1 MDFEWSLFVQ
11 SMPSLLRGAETTAML
26 SLVSL
31 LLALVIG
38 IAGAL
43 LRATSIPALV
53 WAVTAWTTLIRGLP
67 LLVTLLFL
75 YYGLPSLGILL
86 SSVAVALIALAVTT
100 GAFVTEIVRAGIESI
115 DRGQMR
121 AAKSLGMSWALGMR
135 YVVLPQALRRV
146 LPPLTNEAITL
157 VKSTALVSVIAIPD
171 LLRAGT
177 DVMTWKAN
185 TFSPF
190 AGVALVYL
198 CMTLPL
204 VGLNAWLEKRL
215 SRRRLA

>member
-1 MDFEWSLFVQ
+1 MDFEWPIFVAAL
-11 SMPSLLRGAETTAML
+11 PSLLRGAVTTAWL
-26 SLVSL
+26 ALVSL
-31 LLALVIG
+31 GFALAIG
-38 IAGAL
+38 IACAL
-43 LRATSIPALV
+43 LRATGLRPLV
-53 WAVTAWTTLIRGLP
+53 LLVIGWTTLMRGLP

-75 YYGLPSLGILL
+75 YYGLPSAGILL
-86 SSVAVALIALAVTT
+86 SAVSVAVIAISLTS

-121 AAKSLGMSWALGMR
+121 AAKSLGMSWAQGMR
-135 YVVLPQALRRV
+135 LIVLPQALRRV

-157 VKSTALVSVIAIPD
+157 VKNTALVSVIAIPD

-177 DVMTWKAN
+177 DIMTWKAN

-190 AGVALVYL
+190 AGVALLYL

-204 VGLNAWLEKRL
+204 VALNAWLEKRIHGGL
-215 SRRRLA
+215 TP

>member
-1 MDFEWSLFVQ
+1 MDFSWPIFLDSL
-11 SMPSLLRGAETTAML
+11 PSLARGALITAL
-26 SLVSL
+26 LTIVSL
-31 LLALVIG
+31 AFALLIG
-38 IAGAL
+38 IGCAL
-43 LRATSIPALV
+43 LRATGIRPLV
-53 WAVTAWTTLIRGLP
+53 WAVTFWTTLIRGLP
-67 LLVTLLFL
+67 MLVILLFL

-86 SSVAVALIALAVTT
+86 DSITVAITAMAITT

-121 AAKSLGMSWALGMR
+121 AAKSLGMSWISAMR
-135 YVVLPQALRRV
+135 YIVLPQALRRV

-157 VKSTALVSVIAIPD
+157 PKNTALVSVIAIPD

-177 DVMTWKAN
+177 DIMTWKAN

-190 AGVALVYL
+190 AGVALFYL

-204 VGLNAWLEKRL
+204 VALNAHLEKQYGGG
-215 SRRRLA
+215 S

>member
-75 YYGLPSLGILL
+75 YYGLPSLGVLL

>member
-1 MDFEWSLFVQ
+1 MDFDWTLFV
-11 SMPSLLRGAETTAML
+11 SSLPTLAAGARTTA
-26 SLVSL
+26 
-31 LLALVIG
+31 LLALVSLCLALMIG
-38 IAGAL
+38 VAGAMLHATGIRL
-43 LRATSIPALV
+43 LRWT
-53 WAVTAWTTLIRGLP
+53 VTFWTTLIRGLP

-75 YYGLPSLGILL
+75 YYGLPSLGVLL
-86 SSVAVALIALAVTT
+86 DSMTVAIVALAITS

-121 AAKSLGMSWALGMR
+121 AAKSLGMSWVLGMR
-135 YVVLPQALRRV
+135 LVVLPQALRRV

-157 VKSTALVSVIAIPD
+157 FKNTALVSVIAIPD

-177 DVMTWKAN
+177 DIMTWKAN

-190 AGVALVYL
+190 AGVALIYL

-204 VGLNAWLEKRL
+204 VALNARLEKHFRA
-215 SRRRLA
+215 S

>member
-1 MDFEWSLFVQ
+1 MDFEWQLFATSL
-11 SMPSLLRGAETTAML
+11 PSLLRGAEMTAIL
-26 SLVSL
+26 AVISLGFGL
-31 LLALVIG
+31 IIG

-43 LRATSIPALV
+43 LRATNIRPLV
-53 WAVTAWTTLIRGLP
+53 WSVATWTTLVRGMP

-75 YYGLPSLGILL
+75 YYGLPSMGILL
-86 SSVAVALIALAVTT
+86 SSFAVAIIALSVTT

-135 YVVLPQALRRV
+135 HVVLPQALRRV

-157 VKSTALVSVIAIPD
+157 IKSTALVSVIAIPD

-177 DVMTWKAN
+177 DIMTWKAN

-204 VGLNAWLEKRL
+204 VALNTWLENRLRRSKRP
-215 SRRRLA
+215 

>member
-1 MDFEWSLFVQ
+1 MDFDWSLFVA
-11 SMPSLLRGAETTAML
+11 SLPSLARGAEATAL
-26 SLVSL
+26 LTVSSLVFAL
-31 LLALVIG
+31 LIG
-38 IAGAL
+38 IVGAL
-43 LRATSIPALV
+43 LHATAIRPLV
-53 WAVTAWTTLIRGLP
+53 WAVTFWTTFIRGLP
-67 LLVTLLFL
+67 VLVILLFF

-86 SSVAVALIALAVTT
+86 NSVTVAIAAFSITA

-135 YVVLPQALRRV
+135 HIVLPQALRRV

-157 VKSTALVSVIAIPD
+157 LKNTALVSVIAIPD
-171 LLRAGT
+171 LLRSGT
-177 DVMTWKAN
+177 DIMTWKAN

-190 AGVALVYL
+190 AGVALFYL

-204 VGLNAWLEKRL
+204 VALNAKLEKRYRG
-215 SRRRLA
+215 S

>member
-1 MDFEWSLFVQ
+1 MDFEWSLFLA
-11 SMPSLLRGAETTAML
+11 SIPSLLRGAEMTAVL
-26 SLVSL
+26 ATVSL
-31 LLALVIG
+31 AFALLIG

-43 LRATSIPALV
+43 LRATNISPLV
-53 WAVTAWTTLIRGLP
+53 WSIAAWTTFVRGMP

-75 YYGLPSLGILL
+75 YYGLPSIGILL
-86 SSVAVALIALAVTT
+86 SSFTVAIIALSITT

-121 AAKSLGMSWALGMR
+121 AAKSLGMSWVLGMR
-135 YVVLPQALRRV
+135 HVVLPQALRRV

-157 VKSTALVSVIAIPD
+157 IKSTALVSVIAIPD

-177 DVMTWKAN
+177 DIMTWKAN

-190 AGVALVYL
+190 IGVALIYL

-204 VGLNAWLEKRL
+204 VTLNSWLESCLRTNRL
-215 SRRRLA
+215 P

>member
-1 MDFEWSLFVQ
+1 MDFDWSLFLL
-11 SMPSLLRGAETTAML
+11 SLPSLARGAEMTAFL
-26 SLVSL
+26 TVVSL
-31 LLALVIG
+31 ALALVIG

-43 LRATSIPALV
+43 LHATGIRPLV
-53 WAVTAWTTLIRGLP
+53 WAVTSWTTLIRGLP
-67 LLVTLLFL
+67 VLVILLFL

-86 SSVAVALIALAVTT
+86 NSITVAITAMSIAA
-100 GAFVTEIVRAGIESI
+100 GAFITEIVRAGIESI

-121 AAKSLGMSWALGMR
+121 AAKSLGMSWSLAMR
-135 YVVLPQALRRV
+135 CVVLPQALRRV

-157 VKSTALVSVIAIPD
+157 LKNTALVSVIAIPD

-177 DVMTWKAN
+177 DIMTWKAN

-190 AGVALVYL
+190 AGVALFYL

-204 VGLNAWLEKRL
+204 VALNARLENRY
-215 SRRRLA
+215 RGG

>member
-1 MDFEWSLFVQ
+1 MDFDWSLFVA
-11 SMPSLLRGAETTAML
+11 SLPSLARGAEMTAFL
-26 SLVSL
+26 TVVSL
-31 LLALVIG
+31 ALALIIG

-43 LRATSIPALV
+43 LRATGIRPLV
-53 WAVTAWTTLIRGLP
+53 WTITFWTTLIRGLP
-67 LLVTLLFL
+67 MLVILLFL

-86 SSVAVALIALAVTT
+86 DSMTVAITAMSITA
-100 GAFVTEIVRAGIESI
+100 GAFMTEIVRAGIESI

-121 AAKSLGMSWALGMR
+121 AAKSLGMSWMLAMR
-135 YVVLPQALRRV
+135 CVVLPQALRRV

-157 VKSTALVSVIAIPD
+157 LKNTALVSVIAIPD

-177 DVMTWKAN
+177 DIMTWKAN

-190 AGVALVYL
+190 AGVALFYL

-204 VGLNAWLEKRL
+204 VALNARLEKRFGG
-215 SRRRLA
+215 S

>member
-1 MDFEWSLFVQ
+1 MDFEWSLFCE
-11 SMPSLLRGAETTAML
+11 SLPSLLQGARTT
-26 SLVSL
+26 
-31 LLALVIG
+31 LALSAASLALGLAIG

-43 LRATSIPALV
+43 LRATGLRAFV
-53 WAVTAWTTLIRGLP
+53 WAVACWTTLMRGLP

-86 SSVAVALIALAVTT
+86 SSTAVAVTALSITT
-100 GAFVTEIVRAGIESI
+100 GAFVTEIVRAGIDSI

-121 AAKSLGMSWALGMR
+121 AAKSLGMSWATGMR

-171 LLRAGT
+171 LLRHGT
-177 DVMTWKAN
+177 DIMTWKAN

-198 CMTLPL
+198 GLTLPL
-204 VGLNAWLEKRL
+204 VALNERLERRFG
-215 SRRRLA
+215 SRRA